1 MSKEICIISTG
12 RVFGGAEVFQMKLAA
27 LLRGQDIRLV
37 LVSPSLP
44 ELKIGLAKLGQEFVD
59 LPVHGWLGLR
69 WALMNWVWRRRK
81 AIRAKNSLV
90 VLNGRGAAYLAP
102 VLRLLTGS
110 APIVIAQTALSMR
123 SGDLKES
130 LYGMAARFARCVV
143 AVSDSVASQHRQRW
157 PRLVV
162 QSIPNW
168 IDVGESTM
176 EDGNH
181 SLAPMGKA
189 LPVAVVARLAPGK
202 GVEDVLAAC
211 RDEDGIELHV
221 YGDGP
226 LRDQL
231 RHLASRLPG
240 VYFHGHVDDLSQRL
254 SAHSVL
260 LSGSHSESFS
270 YTVAE
275 GIKAGLLCVVTDIPA
290 HRELLGAD
298 YPNQLFFPPGD
309 IAGLKHAL
317 RAARG
322 LLASE
327 HGAGARQA
335 VSKALARIATRN
347 APELA
352 RQRYLAVFSAAS
364 AGA

>member
-1 MSKEICIISTG
+1 MSKEVCIISTG
-12 RVFGGAEVFQMKLAA
+12 AVFGGAEVFQIKLAA

-37 LVSPSLP
+37 LVSPFLP
-44 ELKIGLAKLGQEFVD
+44 ELENGLAELGQESVE
-59 LPVHGWLGLR
+59 LPAHSWLGLR

-81 AIRAKNSLV
+81 AICASKSLV

-102 VLRLLTGS
+102 VLRFLTGS
-110 APIVIAQTALSMR
+110 APIIIAQTALSMR
-123 SGDLKES
+123 SGDLKEL
-130 LYGMAARFARCVV
+130 LYGASARFARCVV
-143 AVSDSVASQHRQRW
+143 AVSDAVASQHRQRW

-168 IDVGESTM
+168 IDVGERATVDRGHPFPPTG
-176 EDGNH
+176 EV
-181 SLAPMGKA
+181 

-226 LRDQL
+226 MRDRLRD
-231 RHLASRLPG
+231 LARRLPRA
-240 VYFHGHVDDLSQRL
+240 YFHGHVNDLSQRL
-254 SAHSVL
+254 PAHSVL

-275 GIKAGLLCVVTDIPA
+275 GIKAGLLCVVSDIPA

-298 YPNQLFFPPGD
+298 YPNELFFPPGD
-309 IAGLKHAL
+309 IAGLRRAL
-317 RAARG
+317 RAARA
-322 LLASE
+322 LLANE
-327 HGAGARQA
+327 KGEGARQA
-335 VSKALARIATRN
+335 VRAARTRIAMRN

>member
-1 MSKEICIISTG
+1 MAGDVYVLSTTNI
-12 RVFGGAEVFQMKLAA
+12 FGGGEIFQIELASLMRGHLRLVVISPPLPALESGLAEWGAGFAA
-27 LLRGQDIRLV
+27 MPARDGWALRWTMLRWLWRQREAIRLGN
-37 LVSPSLP
+37 SP
-44 ELKIGLAKLGQEFVD
+44 
-59 LPVHGWLGLR
+59 
-69 WALMNWVWRRRK
+69 
-81 AIRAKNSLV
+81 V

-102 VLRLLTGS
+102 FVRLLSGAAPVIVFHTG
-110 APIVIAQTALSMR
+110 LSMR
-123 SGDLKES
+123 PFDLKEA
-130 LYGMAARFARCVV
+130 LYGMAATFARCVV
-143 AVSDSVASQHRQRW
+143 AVSDTVASQHRQRW

-168 IDVGESTM
+168 IDVGERATVDRGHPFPPTG
-176 EDGNH
+176 EV
-181 SLAPMGKA
+181 

-202 GVEDVLAAC
+202 GVEDVLVAC

-226 LRDQL
+226 MRDRL
-231 RHLASRLPG
+231 HDLARRLPRA
-240 VYFHGHVDDLSQRL
+240 YFHGHVNDLSQRL
-254 SAHSVL
+254 PAHSVL

-298 YPNQLFFPPGD
+298 YPNELFFPPGD
-309 IAGLKHAL
+309 IAGLKRAL
-317 RAARG
+317 RAARA
-322 LLASE
+322 LLANE
-327 HGAGARQA
+327 KGEGARQA
-335 VSKALARIATRN
+335 VRAARTRIATRN